1 MGSKKLANCNGEWNM
16 KTDELIK
23 EFKTLEDDEE
33 RWSWV
38 KDHQTDGVIVNCD
51 NDSTFITIG
60 DEYADFE
67 EYVGWTDGIFKLF
80 KAININA
87 TSV

>member
-1 MGSKKLANCNGEWNM
+1 M
-16 KTDELIK
+16 KTEELIK
-23 EFKTLEDDEE
+23 EFKTLKDDEE
-33 RWSWV
+33 RWLWV
-38 KDHQTDGVIVNCD
+38 KNHQTDGVIVNCD

-60 DEYADFE
+60 DDSDEYADFE

-80 KAININA
+80 AAMNINA

>member
-1 MGSKKLANCNGEWNM
+1 M

-23 EFKTLEDDEE
+23 EFKTLKNDKEK
-33 RWSWV
+33 WLWV
-38 KDHQTDGVIVNCD
+38 KNHQTDGVIVNCD

-67 EYVGWTDGIFKLF
+67 EYIGWADGIFKLF
-80 KAININA
+80 EAMNINA
-87 TSV
+87 TPARK